1 MITRKNSNR
10 LWRFFLVAGAIM
22 ILVATYYKLQ
32 NPQAQALL
40 NQGIVMCQNTPMNTN
55 DSAGLIS
62 ATN

>member
-1 MITRKNSNR
+1 
-10 LWRFFLVAGAIM
+10 M